1 MIINKLNSI
10 GFRLLTR
17 FLFFYFSFNAHA
29 ENTSYSISSNPAA
42 VNLTPGTGVAQHY
55 FEKKLGIQNNHG
67 IYVDGA
73 WIGDINNLS
82 SGGINNPDRWT
93 SNSLFLL
100 NMTLDTKKIGAW
112 DGGLFGVQFLQFNG
126 QATNA
131 QAGTVQGYNSL
142 PGAPPLNRSELY
154 QLWYRQEFLNKKFMV
169 RIGKVAPTFH
179 FNNVINPV
187 PLYDEKIEIPAVT
200 SLIYTPVFV
209 NPSVLGLLPGYYNS
223 AYGITIS
230 FTPSQNWYLSLGSYD
245 GNLANGTQTGLTG
258 PHFNGS
264 YFNIAETGFS
274 WFIGKNKL
282 PGTVGVGAWHQTGLI
297 QESSM
302 LFEHGASGYYLFGS
316 QRLWYKNPGINNG
329 GISAFYQYGENNSSV
344 LPMKKYVGAGLT
356 FFGLIP
362 SRENDSMGMGTAFS
376 WLNQKSFSRKTELML
391 QAYYQ
396 AKIINGIFLEPALS
410 YIPTPGAQP
419 NLHAAWVA
427 TMRLIVLF

>member
-1 MIINKLNSI
+1 
-10 GFRLLTR
+10 
-17 FLFFYFSFNAHA
+17 
-29 ENTSYSISSNPAA
+29 
-42 VNLTPGTGVAQHY
+42 
-55 FEKKLGIQNNHG
+55 
-67 IYVDGA
+67 
-73 WIGDINNLS
+73 
-82 SGGINNPDRWT
+82 
-93 SNSLFLL
+93 
-100 NMTLDTKKIGAW
+100 
-112 DGGLFGVQFLQFNG
+112 
-126 QATNA
+126 
-131 QAGTVQGYNSL
+131 
-142 PGAPPLNRSELY
+142 
-154 QLWYRQEFLNKKFMV
+154 
-169 RIGKVAPTFH
+169 
-179 FNNVINPV
+179 
-187 PLYDEKIEIPAVT
+187 
-200 SLIYTPVFV
+200 
-209 NPSVLGLLPGYYNS
+209 LPGYYNS